1 MRIDAPIFTG
11 SFSLNGSTLQNLSA
25 VSTTGSN
32 TFVGNQNVQ
41 GYISASALTGSID
54 FTNLTN
60 SPTLVSGSSQVVNI
74 LSSLNTVTASFTPRI
89 TNLESKSASVDIS
102 ITNINSVTA
111 SNITRLT
118 NLESTS
124 ASVDISITN
133 INSVTTSFTPRISN
147 LESKSSS
154 VDISISNIN
163 SVTASNIARLSNL
176 ETKSSSVDIS
186 ITNINSYTSSQD
198 TKNTTLGSYTGSND
212 TKWTSIGNL
221 TGSYATTGSNTFFG
235 TQTYSGSVYIANDL
249 IVQGSSSIQYISASS
264 VSIGTNIVQLN
275 TANPSV
281 RFAGLTMI
289 DSGSIGG
296 SGSFLY
302 DSLQDEFIFVHR
314 GNGTNITSSHFVLG
328 PETYDSL
335 GNETYLTNNRLPK
348 GTGKEHL
355 VDSCIYHDNNTTC
368 IYNGALVINSNCQ
381 FIFGTTP
388 ADFTF
393 NVGTTC
399 VGTNAA
405 IAQFYN
411 NDYTAGTRGFI
422 RVRNSANI
430 NSTTSAYFGQ
440 GQDQKT
446 YFYNNDP
453 SRPGDIVITNTGKVG
468 IGISSPNSQ
477 LHISSFDCVQTTT
490 LATAYT
496 AAKFRLDTYCGSGQG
511 ISMGNITGYQQYI
524 QAQYSNLTT
533 TNPLMLN
540 PFGGIVGIGTDTNN
554 PTGQKLFI
562 QSNNDQAGITMY
574 NSYDCNMWA
583 LATGTTGINNK
594 GFAIRD
600 EINNATRL
608 QIDNCGNVG
617 IGTLSPGGR
626 LDVVTCSNS
635 TQNFYLRNTS
645 NLDASSRAYFNVVA
659 GNTSLSLLALAGGG
673 SCGGTYIAG
682 TTGADMYFQQSQGG
696 TVNMIIKSDGKV
708 GIGTSS
714 PAGFLEIKCAQNT
727 YNRIVACFEASY
739 TSGFAFSDLNGGI
752 KYDAGSNVFC
762 IYSTY
767 PNYGGVMVQTGAS
780 QRMLITS
787 CGSVNIGTLAT
798 GKHNVEI
805 GDIKDGPGGFA
816 YCYFLVAQGTW
827 ATFACVTNN
836 DANVITDITYVNNND
851 SNRSGVFV
859 ARWAYNGTCAGLYIV
874 SCLWNDSQNINQ
886 FGLRNNGGALQIC
899 LGGGANGYRV
909 QARTQGARATG

>member
-1 MRIDAPIFTG
+1 MILNSPYISGSLTVTGNTTIQGQLTVTG
-11 SFSLNGSTLQNLSA
+11 SLSGTASLASNALLLQGTGSTGFATTASVLQVSSSQQEISSSLLQVSASYTALSGSYNTFSGSNSTILTA
-25 VSTTGSN
+25 VSSS
-32 TFVGNQNVQ
+32 QQ
-41 GYISASALTGSID
+41 QISASL
-54 FTNLTN
+54 
-60 SPTLVSGSSQVVNI
+60 
-74 LSSLNTVTASFTPRI
+74 LNV
-89 TNLESKSASVDIS
+89 
-102 ITNINSVTA
+102 
-111 SNITRLT
+111 
-118 NLESTS
+118 
-124 ASVDISITN
+124 
-133 INSVTTSFTPRISN
+133 
-147 LESKSSS
+147 
-154 VDISISNIN
+154 
-163 SVTASNIARLSNL
+163 IA
-176 ETKSSSVDIS
+176 
-186 ITNINSYTSSQD
+186 
-198 TKNTTLGSYTGSND
+198 
-212 TKWTSIGNL
+212 IG
-221 TGSYATTGSNTFFG
+221 ATTGSNSFRADQSITGSLVVSSTITAQTLVVQTVTSSIVYSSGSNNFG
-235 TQTYSGSVYIANDL
+235 NQLANTQTFTGSLQVTGSNHTIFGNIGINTTAPTVALQVYST
-249 IVQGSSSIQYISASS
+249 GSSSSN
-264 VSIGTNIVQLN
+264 V
-275 TANPSV
+275 TA
-281 RFAGLTMI
+281 
-289 DSGSIGG
+289 
-296 SGSFLY
+296 
-302 DSLQDEFIFVHR
+302 EFW
-314 GNGTNITSSHFVLG
+314 NGD
-328 PETYDSL
+328 Y
-335 GNETYLTNNRLPK
+335 
-348 GTGKEHL
+348 GTGTK
-355 VDSCIYHDNNTTC
+355 N
-368 IYNGALVINSNCQ
+368 
-381 FIFGTTP
+381 FIRLR
-388 ADFTF
+388 
-393 NVGTTC
+393 
-399 VGTNAA
+399 NAA
-405 IAQFYN
+405 
-411 NDYTAGTRGFI
+411 TVG
-422 RVRNSANI
+422 
-430 NSTTSAYFGQ
+430 STTSAYFGQ

-446 YFYNNDP
+446 YIYNNDF

-511 ISMGNITGYQQYI
+511 ISMGNITGFQQYI
-524 QAQYSNLTT
+524 QAQYSNCTT

-562 QSNNDQAGITMY
+562 QSTNDQAGITMY

-600 EINNATRL
+600 EINGVTRL
-608 QIDNCGNVG
+608 QFDNCGNVG

-752 KYDAGSNVFC
+752 KYDAGNNVFC

-780 QRMLITS
+780 QRLFITS
-787 CGSVNIGTLAT
+787 CGSVNIGTLTT
-798 GKHNVEI
+798 GRHNVEI

-836 DANVITDITYVNNND
+836 DTNVVTDITYVNNND
-851 SNRSGVFV
+851 FNRSGVFI
-859 ARWAYNGTCAGLYIV
+859 ARWAYNAACAALHIV
-874 SCLWNDSQNINQ
+874 SCLWNDAQNINQ

-909 QARTQGARATG
+909 QARVQGARATG